1 MIKKIGFAVVMSLSI
16 LFIFNLVGQTN
27 TALQAGSRLDS
38 AADELARLQ
47 DQNRQLRQ
55 KLAQTQT
62 LDFIE
67 EQARNKLNLVKPN
80 ETIVI
85 IPPELI
91 TTQLEQ
97 NKPVVTPKLA
107 NWQGWLKLF
116 L

>member
-1 MIKKIGFAVVMSLSI
+1 MIKKISFLLVISLSI
-16 LFIFNLVGQTN
+16 LFIVNLARQT
-27 TALQAGSRLDS
+27 TSALQAGGRLDQ

-62 LDFIE
+62 LYSIE

-85 IPPELI
+85 IDPALI
-91 TTQLEQ
+91 STQIEQ
-97 NKPVVTPKLA
+97 NKPVILPKQE